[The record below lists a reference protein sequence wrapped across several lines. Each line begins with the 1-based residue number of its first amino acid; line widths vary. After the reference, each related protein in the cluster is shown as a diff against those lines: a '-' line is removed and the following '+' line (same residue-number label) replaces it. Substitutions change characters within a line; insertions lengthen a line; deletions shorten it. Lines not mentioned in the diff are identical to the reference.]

1 MALSLPE
8 AAKLS
13 TDVLQRGVI
22 ETFARESA
30 VLEMLP
36 FMSIEGNSYKY
47 NQEQTLPGVGFRGVN
62 EAYDESTGIVNQL
75 SEGLVI
81 AGGDSDVDKF
91 IIQTRGNVNNQR
103 AIQDRMKV
111 KSLSLTW
118 TDHFFNGDTGS
129 NSKAFDGLKKRLTG
143 NQVIEAGEDEADKL
157 TIMMLD
163 ELIDAV
169 EGEPD
174 VLYVSKAMRREIK
187 ALIQG
192 HHGYDEGSFDAYGR
206 KVMTY
211 GGIPIR
217 TVESNAQ
224 GLPILGFSETYGS
237 NEETSS
243 IYAVKFGAEE
253 YVSGLQN
260 GGIDVRDLGE
270 LDTKPVHRTRIE
282 WYNGLAV
289 FHPRAAAR
297 LKGVR
302 RRTKEELKTDARGA
316 IEVTVN
322 NDGGTSD

>member
-1 MALSLPE
+1 MALTLPE

-13 TDVLQRGVI
+13 TDTLQRGVI
-22 ETFARESA
+22 ETFARNSA

-36 FMSIEGNSYKY
+36 FMNIEGNAYKY

-62 EAYDESTGIVNQL
+62 EAYDEGTGVVNQL

-81 AGGDSDVDKF
+81 AGGDSDVDRF
-91 IIQTRGNVNNQR
+91 IVQTRGNVNNQR

-111 KSLSLTW
+111 KALSLTW
-118 TDHFFNGDTGS
+118 TDYFFNGDTGS
-129 NSKAFDGLKKRLTG
+129 TANGFDGLKKRLTG
-143 NQVIEAGEDEADKL
+143 DQVIDAGTDGDKL

-163 ELIDAV
+163 ELIDSV

-174 VLYVSKAMRREIK
+174 VIYCSKAMRREIK

-192 HHGYDEGSFDAYGR
+192 HHGYDEGAFDAYGR

-217 TVESNAQ
+217 TVETNAQ
-224 GLPILGFSETYGS
+224 GLPILGFGETHGS
-237 NEETSS
+237 NNETAS

-270 LDTKPVHRTRIE
+270 LDEKPVYRTRVE

-297 LKGVR
+297 LKGIR
-302 RRTKEELKTDARGA
+302 RRTKEELVTDARGA

-322 NDGGTSD
+322 NTGGTEG